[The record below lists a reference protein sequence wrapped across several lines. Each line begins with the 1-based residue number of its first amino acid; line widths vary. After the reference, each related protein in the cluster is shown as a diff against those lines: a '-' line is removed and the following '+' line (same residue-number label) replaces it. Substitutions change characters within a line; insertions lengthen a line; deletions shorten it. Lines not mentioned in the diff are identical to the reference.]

1 MASNTSL
8 FYSFSILSVFFFIY
22 YIKSDQKAAL
32 EHTAQTTAD
41 GKLTFLLGIN
51 IGINCLFQQLS
62 IVYIRHSKG
71 ETETKIYKINADIQ
85 NVNKAAL
92 AYHFEYQ

>member
-1 MASNTSL
+1 MLAA
-8 FYSFSILSVFFFIY
+8 
-22 YIKSDQKAAL
+22 SDQKAVL

-41 GKLTFLLGIN
+41 GKLTCAFCTCV

-62 IVYIRHSKG
+62 MVYIRHSKG
-71 ETETKIYKINADIQ
+71 ETETKIYEINADIR

-92 AYHFEYQ
+92 AYHLEYQ